1 MNLQL
6 RPALVAFV
14 ALSAITGL
22 TYPLVVTGLA
32 KVLFPRQAEGSL
44 IRREGRVLGSEWIG
58 QSFTSPRD
66 FWGRPSATVDANGK
80 PLPYNGANSG
90 GSNLAPSNPDLAK
103 AVTDR
108 IAALRAADPE
118 ATGPVPVD
126 LVTASGSGLD
136 PHISP
141 AAAAFQSHRVARA
154 RGLDETRVRELVAAH
169 IEGPQFGVLGEARV
183 NVLKLNLALDDL
195 SGANGLKSR

>member
-6 RPALVAFV
+6 RPALVSFIAI
-14 ALSAITGL
+14 SAITGL
-22 TYPLVVTGLA
+22 AYPMVVTGLA
-32 KVLFPRQAEGSL
+32 KVLFPRQAAGSL
-44 IRREGRVLGSEWIG
+44 IQKDGKVIGSEWIG
-58 QSFTSPRD
+58 QSFTTPRD
-66 FWGRPSATVDANGK
+66 FWGRPSATTDADSK

-103 AVTDR
+103 AVQDR

-118 ATGPVPVD
+118 TTGPVPVD

-141 AAAAFQSHRVARA
+141 AAAAYQVHRVAKA
-154 RGLDETRVRELVAAH
+154 RSLDEAKVRELVNAH
-169 IEGPQFGVLGEARV
+169 IEGPQLGVLGESRV
-183 NVLKLNLALDDL
+183 NVLKLNLALNDL
-195 SGANGLKSR
+195 AAK

>member
-6 RPALVAFV
+6 RPALVSFLAI
-14 ALSAITGL
+14 SAITGL
-22 TYPLVVTGLA
+22 AYPLVVTGLS
-32 KVLFPRQAEGSL
+32 KVLFPRQAGGSL
-44 IRREGRVLGSEWIG
+44 IRKGDQVIGSEWIG

-103 AVTDR
+103 AVQEH

-118 ATGPVPVD
+118 STGPVPVD

-141 AAAAFQSHRVARA
+141 ASAAYQIHRVAKA
-154 RGLDETRVRELVAAH
+154 RGLDETKVREVVAAH
-169 IEGPQFGVLGEARV
+169 TEAPQLGVLGEARV
-183 NVLKLNLALDDL
+183 NVLKLNLALD
-195 SGANGLKSR
+195 GLTAK

>member
-6 RPALVAFV
+6 RPALVSFITLT
-14 ALSAITGL
+14 ALTGL
-22 TYPLVVTGLA
+22 GYPLLVTGLA
-32 KVLFPRQAEGSL
+32 RVIFPRQAEGGL
-44 IRREGRVLGSEWIG
+44 IRRGGQVIGSEWIG
-58 QSFTSPRD
+58 QPFTSPGD

-90 GSNLAPSNPDLAK
+90 GSNLAPSSPALHQ
-103 AVTDR
+103 AVRDR
-108 IAALRAADPE
+108 IAALRAADPD

-141 AAAAFQSHRVARA
+141 ASAAFQVHRVARA
-154 RGLDETRVRELVAAH
+154 RGLDEAALRDLVAGH
-169 IEGPQFGVLGEARV
+169 VEGSPLGFLGEPRV
-183 NVLKLNLALDDL
+183 NVLKLNLALDAEF
-195 SGANGLKSR
+195 GARGRKSR